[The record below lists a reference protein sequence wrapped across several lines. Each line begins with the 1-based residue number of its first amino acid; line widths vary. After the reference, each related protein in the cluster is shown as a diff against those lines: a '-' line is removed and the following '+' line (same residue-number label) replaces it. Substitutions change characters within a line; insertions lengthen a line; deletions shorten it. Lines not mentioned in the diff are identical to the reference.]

1 MEHIALNIHHEARPD
16 GGRFWAEVEGRG
28 IELDYELQGRRA
40 LFVHTGTDP
49 ALGGRGFAA
58 QIVQAG
64 WDWAQAQGLEVVPVC
79 SYVAVWMQ
87 RNKRAN

>member
-1 MEHIALNIHHEARPD
+1 VEHVTLNIHHDARED

-28 IELDYELQGRRA
+28 VELDYVLQGQRA

-64 WDWAQAQGLEVVPVC
+64 WDWAQEQGLEVVPVC
-79 SYVAVWMQ
+79 SYVDAWI
-87 RNKRAN
+87 RRRGR